1 MKNSMDLFLLIG
13 QSNMAGRGDIVDF
26 TSVENVYSFDEK
38 NNWIAAKHPLHYDKK
53 SLVGVGPGLE
63 FARNIYSKRMVDT
76 PIGLIPSAMGGSK
89 IVEWGKE
96 GELYVASLNKTKLA
110 LDSGSLKAILWMQGE
125 SDSDDEVASFNYGN
139 SLIDLIKNYR
149 KDLKNENT
157 PFFICEIPE
166 FLIPKEY
173 PYVKIINNEI
183 KRVQTEL
190 SNIFLIKNNNWKHI
204 GDFLHLDTES
214 ANLLGK
220 EIANKYLEF
229 LETVKEYN

>member
-1 MKNSMDLFLLIG
+1 MGKPMDLFLLIG

-26 TSVENVYSFDEK
+26 TSVENVYSFDEN
-38 NNWIAAKHPLHYDKK
+38 NNWTVAKHPLHYDKK

-63 FARNIYSKRMVDT
+63 FARNIYSKRGEKT
-76 PIGLIPSAMGGSK
+76 PIGLIPSAVGGSK
-89 IVEWGKE
+89 IVEWGE
-96 GELYVASLNKTKLA
+96 ESTLYIASLNKMKLA
-110 LDSGSLKAILWMQGE
+110 LGSGSLKAILWMQGE
-125 SDSDDEVASFNYGN
+125 SDSNDEVASFNYGN

-149 KDLKNENT
+149 KYLKNEHI

-183 KRVQTEL
+183 ERIQTEL
-190 SNIFLIKNNNWKHI
+190 SNVFLIKNNNWKHI
-204 GDFLHLDTES
+204 GDSLHLDTES

-229 LETVKEYN
+229 KKI